1 MGVIDE
7 CFIQNPYMP
16 QPLPLTL
23 PESLNLL
30 TYSKILQLEK
40 ASDHSHSNNEVR
52 QKKLIC
58 ARILG
63 YLIREGPSTKAK
75 ERVAQE
81 VNSCLDDDQMDKLG
95 VMYYEHYIRICEP
108 PSFVIIAFFLILDSQ
123 EVQRRHP

>member
-1 MGVIDE
+1 
-7 CFIQNPYMP
+7 MP
-16 QPLPLTL
+16 QPLPSTL
-23 PESLNLL
+23 PESLNTSPHILL
-30 TYSKILQLEK
+30 AYSRILQLEK
-40 ASDHSHSNNEVR
+40 ASDYNREDR
-52 QKKLIC
+52 ETRLIC

-63 YLIREGPSTKAK
+63 YLIREGPSSKAK